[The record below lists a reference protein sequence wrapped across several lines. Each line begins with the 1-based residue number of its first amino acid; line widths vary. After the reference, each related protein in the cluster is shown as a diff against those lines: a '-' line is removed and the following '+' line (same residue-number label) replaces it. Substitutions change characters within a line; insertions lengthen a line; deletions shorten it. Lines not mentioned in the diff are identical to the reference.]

1 MRTLVRTEPS
11 KPLARIAL
19 RGDVPRDLVRLLL
32 GVNIDPFGAGGF
44 DADLVAAFAREDH
57 RSQNARGNDH
67 RGKDHRGWCVS
78 LRTGAGVTNADNG
91 FVRDNF
97 FVAASF
103 LLSRAIGLREPFLT
117 ASEEGYGILREAV
130 GLVGSR
136 ANVLIEG
143 ETGTGKRSLAE
154 VIHRVSV
161 GTRPQIRIY
170 CAVAEEIERAINSV
184 GPHGVDVP
192 DHPRGTILLDRFA
205 ELPQSHQ
212 EMLSEEIRAKRD
224 HIRYIA
230 SSKVPMARL
239 AENGALA
246 PSLLRQFEITLS
258 LPPLNR
264 RRADLAMLAWHS
276 CATPIRCSASI
287 PVRSRCCGAT
297 VLQAISGNC
306 KIW

>member
-1 MRTLVRTEPS
+1 
-11 KPLARIAL
+11 
-19 RGDVPRDLVRLLL
+19 
-32 GVNIDPFGAGGF
+32 
-44 DADLVAAFAREDH
+44 
-57 RSQNARGNDH
+57 
-67 RGKDHRGWCVS
+67 VS

-91 FVRDNF
+91 FVCDNF
-97 FVAASF
+97 LVAASF

-161 GTRPQIRIY
+161 GTRPQIRID

-264 RRADLAMLAWHS
+264 WRADLAMLAWHFLRNANPLLS
-276 CATPIRCSASI
+276 LDSSALAMLRRYRFAGNIRELQNLVTRLEIYGRDGRARTIDSARVASHFGSRWFAPDTPPRSAACDKDAARNNRPHLRLVMSAG
-287 PVRSRCCGAT
+287 REG
-297 VLQAISGNC
+297 C
-306 KIW
+306 KQRAQH